1 MKEIII
7 PGKPISQNLE
17 TSPEDAADADA
28 AEAFLKSLPE
38 LKKGEKF
45 RFACHPGVPCFNA
58 CCSDLSLMITPYDAL
73 RLRRAL
79 KISGNEFIRLY
90 ATLAMAP
97 DTGFPMLKLNMLDD
111 ERKSCPFVSEKGCL
125 VYENRP
131 GACRTYPLG
140 RATRLDKDGQVEEQ
154 FFVVREDHCRGFEQ
168 ESHWD
173 SPAWLC
179 DQGLEAYNRLN
190 DRYMRLMA
198 TSQARGARLNQKQSQ
213 MAYLAQYNPDAFQNF
228 ITQTGIFDRLEID
241 EERKQAVL
249 SDEEA
254 CLEFGLDWLELALFG
269 IEDRLRR
276 KKP

>member
-1 MKEIII
+1 MKEFII
-7 PGKPISQNLE
+7 PGNPLSQNNE
-17 TSPEDAADADA
+17 SSPEDADA

-38 LKKGEKF
+38 LRKGERF
-45 RFACHPGVPCFNA
+45 RFACHPEVPCFNA

-79 KISGNEFIRLY
+79 KISGGEFIRLY
-90 ATLAMAP
+90 AVLAMAP

-111 ERKSCPFVSEKGCL
+111 ERKSCPFVSKQGCRL
-125 VYENRP
+125 YENRP

-168 ESHWD
+168 ESSWD
-173 SPAWLC
+173 SPSWLN
-179 DQGLEAYNRLN
+179 DQGLEDYNRLN

-228 ITQTGIFDRLEID
+228 ITQTGIFERLEID

-249 SDEEA
+249 TDEEA

-269 IEDRLRR
+269 VEDRLRR